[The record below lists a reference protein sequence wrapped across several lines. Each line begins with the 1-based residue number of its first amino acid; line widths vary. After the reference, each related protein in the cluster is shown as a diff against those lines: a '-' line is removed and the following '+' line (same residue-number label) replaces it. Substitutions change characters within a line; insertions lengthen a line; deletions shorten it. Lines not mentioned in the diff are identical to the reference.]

1 MKKILLWMM
10 LSVLIFTGCQGGNP
24 DSAENPVGSGGG
36 SKTPTS
42 KTSGT
47 DETSQSPQEADHALP
62 DYVCSG
68 TYYKLEIVP
77 VIYDVDAVM
86 DYLLPGVDRSRAQ
99 LNGRGEYAIE
109 NNNVPYTWGSFTL
122 DTGFQSFSYSRDDVD
137 LSRVMTE
144 QEARGCSDAFI
155 RHMGYQVAEN
165 SEFSEY
171 GGSCSVSYYFEYE
184 GVPILEKGSYTMPNG
199 EPVHGEYID
208 VLMDA
213 RGILSVGLVRLYDV
227 TAVLEEYPA
236 EELISRS
243 QLEEVI
249 NLAMTAS
256 AQFSHDF
263 DPSHE
268 YDFRVKKIELIY
280 IPAQEKEKWVLIP
293 AFRATI
299 ADLVDGEEVIYEEIG
314 TGIDHIML
322 SDALS
327 GYVHLR

>member
-1 MKKILLWMM
+1 MKQILLWMM
-10 LSVLIFTGCQGGNP
+10 LAVLILTGCQGGNSDP
-24 DSAENPVGSGGG
+24 AENPAESGGG
-36 SKTPTS
+36 SKTPIS
-42 KTSGT
+42 QTSGT

-77 VIYDVDAVM
+77 VVYDVDAVM
-86 DYLLPGVDRSRAQ
+86 DYLLPGIDRSRAQ

-109 NNNVPYTWGSFTL
+109 NNNITYTWGSFTL
-122 DTGFQSFSYSRDDVD
+122 DTGFQNFSYFRDDVD

-144 QEARGCSDAFI
+144 QEARGCSDAFV
-155 RHMGYQVAEN
+155 RHMGYPVAEN
-165 SEFSEY
+165 SEFKEHD
-171 GGSCSVSYYFEYE
+171 GLCSVYYRFEYE
-184 GVPILEKGSYTMPNG
+184 GVPILGNESYTMPNN
-199 EPVHGEYID
+199 EPVHGEY
-208 VLMDA
+208 VYVTMDA
-213 RGILSVGLVRLYDV
+213 RGILSVWLMEFYDV

-280 IPAQEKEKWVLIP
+280 IPAQENETWVLIP

-299 ADLVDGEEVIYEEIG
+299 ADLVDGEEVIIKELG
-314 TGIDHIML
+314 TAIDRIIRI
-322 SDALS
+322 DARS
-327 GYVHLR
+327 GYKYK